1 MLENEEKSEVGPEVK
16 GEPKRLLLLAKVSI
30 SPPMVGMKS

>member
-16 GEPKRLLLLAKVSI
+16 GEPKRVVFAPKGSI